1 MAHKAVPTLFS
12 VVAINWSAFPF
23 SGENCDFII
32 LGGQRPARIYGA
44 APASGLKTRAGQIFT
59 EAATNNLISS
69 LLRSRRWAS
78 GMNCFYGHVRG
89 SGQLVVRRKYEFYGN
104 YAYNKALL
112 VLYSVGRN

>member
-1 MAHKAVPTLFS
+1 MGHKAVPTLFS

-44 APASGLKTRAGQIFT
+44 APVSGLKTRAGQIFT